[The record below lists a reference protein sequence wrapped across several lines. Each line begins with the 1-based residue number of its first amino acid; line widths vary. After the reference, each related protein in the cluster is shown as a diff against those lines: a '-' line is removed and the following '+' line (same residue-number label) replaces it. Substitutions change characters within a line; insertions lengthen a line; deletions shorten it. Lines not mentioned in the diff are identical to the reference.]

1 MKIAVVGSIN
11 ADMMVIAERIPG
23 KGETVL
29 GKDLCYSPGGKGANQ
44 AVAMQKLGAQV
55 EMFGCVGQD
64 DQGRRMI
71 ENLQNMGVT
80 TEHIEILDQVP
91 TGLAVITVG
100 EHDNSIV
107 VIKGANEKV
116 DCAYIDRIKSVLKTY
131 DLVVLQHEIPSHT
144 IHYVIE
150 FCHQENIPVVL
161 NPAPAAEVPV
171 ELMDMIA
178 YLTPNEHEAKQIFG
192 ADRSLEELLRAYPE
206 KLIVTQGSK
215 GVVTCLKS
223 GEMLEVPAKS
233 VKVVDTTGAGDTL
246 NGAFCVQI
254 VKGADLKE
262 ALCYANTAAALSIGK
277 LGAQSGMPT
286 ADEVEKA
293 LRED

>member
-23 KGETVL
+23 KGETVF

-64 DQGRRMI
+64 EQGRRMI

-80 TEHIEILDQVP
+80 TDHIEILDQVP

-107 VIKGANEKV
+107 VIRGANERV
-116 DCAYIDRIKSVLKTY
+116 DCAYVDRIKGALKTY
-131 DLVVLQHEIPSHT
+131 DMVVLQHEIPFDT
-144 IHYVIE
+144 IHSVIE

-171 ELMDMIA
+171 ELMDKIA

-192 ADRSLEELLRAYPE
+192 TDRSLEELLRAYPE
-206 KLIVTQGSK
+206 KLIVTRGSR

-223 GEMLEVPAKS
+223 GEILNVPAKA
-233 VKVVDTTGAGDTL
+233 VEVVDTTGAGDTL

-254 VKGADLKE
+254 AKGAGLME

-277 LGAQSGMPT
+277 LGAQSGMPM
-286 ADEVEKA
+286 ADEVEEA